1 MSDSLQPHELH
12 VAHQASLSFTISQ
25 SLHRVGDAIQPSHPV
40 VPFSSCL
47 QSFSTSGSFPMNR
60 LFASSGQIIGAS
72 ASATVLPMNFQC
84 WFLLGLTDWISLQS
98 KGHLR
103 VFSSTTVRRHQFFGA
118 QPLDTLTSV
127 YDYWILIQLMQGE
140 FKLPIFCQIL
150 NFDKEFLFENL
161 AITYLLS
168 YTHKIY
174 KGKLEAATQFV
185 SI

>member
-1 MSDSLQPHELH
+1 MSIESVIPSNHLILCHHFLL
-12 VAHQASLSFTISQ
+12 LSSIFPII
-25 SLHRVGDAIQPSHPV
+25 RV
-40 VPFSSCL
+40 FSNESVIRIRWRKY
-47 QSFSTSGSFPMNR
+47 SASTSVFPVNIQD
-60 LFASSGQIIGAS
+60 GI
-72 ASATVLPMNFQC
+72 P
-84 WFLLGLTDWISLQS
+84 LGLTDWISLQS